1 MCGSA
6 TKLLVDPTTTIEPP
20 PDRSIA
26 AAAARQDRN
35 APRTLVRKTSSH
47 VSSVVSRNGTTRW
60 MPAFDTW
67 TSSRPKRVSAPSM
80 RRSTSPA
87 SPTSPAMARTRSGA
101 PRVSAVAAR
110 RPASRASR
118 ATLAP
123 SRTNSS
129 AMPRPI
135 PVDPPVIV
143 ATRPASRPVASST
156 ASLYPR
162 EVSPTLRPS
171 EEDRA
176 IAHRGDGYRIGIDA
190 ATGVVRV
197 AALRDGDGRVLASA
211 TSPFEVASDG
221 ARREV
226 DFLGVE
232 AAVRDALSA
241 VVTIVPEGLDAISVG
256 IAATASTV
264 AVADRGD
271 GQPHGHGLMWADHRA
286 NREAAA
292 IRRAGHPNFVR
303 MLGHVSPEWGIAKL
317 AWLAGSGA
325 LDRSSGVVVELADWL
340 GFRASGVWAAN
351 AGTREWG
358 WAGGD
363 DGAVDPALIEAAAVP
378 RAAAGWVLDDVR
390 ATGAVLGVVQ
400 DEAGWPRVLRGVP
413 VLVGGMDSYLA
424 ALGMGA
430 AASGRLCL
438 TVGSS
443 SAAIGGVAS
452 GDATGR
458 MFGPLRN
465 AVPGLTEGAWQGGQT
480 TAGLA
485 AGWARRVLGGPEG
498 ALEEAA
504 ADAPPG
510 SRDV

>member
-1 MCGSA
+1 M
-6 TKLLVDPTTTIEPP
+6 
-20 PDRSIA
+20 
-26 AAAARQDRN
+26 
-35 APRTLVRKTSSH
+35 
-47 VSSVVSRNGTTRW
+47 
-60 MPAFDTW
+60 
-67 TSSRPKRVSAPSM
+67 
-80 RRSTSPA
+80 
-87 SPTSPAMARTRSGA
+87 
-101 PRVSAVAAR
+101 
-110 RPASRASR
+110 
-118 ATLAP
+118 
-123 SRTNSS
+123 
-129 AMPRPI
+129 
-135 PVDPPVIV
+135 
-143 ATRPASRPVASST
+143 
-156 ASLYPR
+156 
-162 EVSPTLRPS
+162 SPTLRPS

-271 GQPHGHGLMWADHRA
+271 GEPHGHGLMWADHRA
-286 NREAAA
+286 TREAAA
-292 IRRAGHPNFVR
+292 IRRAGHPNLVR

-325 LDRSSGVVVELADWL
+325 VDRSSGVVVELADWL

-485 AGWARRVLGGPEG
+485 AAWARRVLGGPEG

-510 SRDV
+510 SRGVTFRETMLDRRNPAPRSPMRGSWSGLGLSHGPGDLYRAVLEGIAFGLADACGGLQPAEVVATGGMLQSELFATILADVLARPIVRLAETTSAAALGAAFADVPERVADILEAAATTEPSGADYEEARARYRRAELPDLDEA

>member
-1 MCGSA
+1 
-6 TKLLVDPTTTIEPP
+6 
-20 PDRSIA
+20 
-26 AAAARQDRN
+26 
-35 APRTLVRKTSSH
+35 
-47 VSSVVSRNGTTRW
+47 
-60 MPAFDTW
+60 
-67 TSSRPKRVSAPSM
+67 
-80 RRSTSPA
+80 
-87 SPTSPAMARTRSGA
+87 
-101 PRVSAVAAR
+101 
-110 RPASRASR
+110 
-118 ATLAP
+118 
-123 SRTNSS
+123 
-129 AMPRPI
+129 
-135 PVDPPVIV
+135 
-143 ATRPASRPVASST
+143 
-156 ASLYPR
+156 
-162 EVSPTLRPS
+162 
-171 EEDRA
+171 
-176 IAHRGDGYRIGIDA
+176 
-190 ATGVVRV
+190 VVRV
-197 AALRDGDGRVLASA
+197 AAVGDGDGRVLASV
-211 TSPFEVASDG
+211 TSPFEVVTDG

-226 DFLGVE
+226 DFLDVE

-241 VVTIVPEGLDAISVG
+241 VITTVPEGLDAISVG

-271 GQPHGHGLMWADHRA
+271 GEPHGHGLMWADHRA
-286 NREAAA
+286 TREAAA
-292 IRRAGHPNFVR
+292 IRRAGHPNLVR

-378 RAAAGWVLDDVR
+378 RAAAGCVLDDVR

-400 DEAGWPRVLRGVP
+400 DEARWPRALRGVP

-424 ALGMGA
+424 AGGMGA

-443 SAAIGGVAS
+443 SAAIGGATC

-485 AGWARRVLGGPEG
+485 AAWARSVLSGSEG
-498 ALEEAA
+498 DLERAA
-504 ADAPPG
+504 AEAPPG
-510 SRDV
+510 SRGVTFRETMLDRRNPAPRSPLRGAWTGLGLAHEPGDLYRAVLEGIAFGLAEACGGLDPTEVVASGGMLQSALFRTILADVLRRPVVSVQEETSAAALGAAFADAPERVPGFLRTAATTEPSGADYEEARDRYRRVALPDVPDLHEA